1 MVSFVFSCVVCRF
14 RVRIPRSVEI
24 RSRRMNARVHVTTNG
39 TKRDRREAA
48 APHLGV
54 DELIE
59 SVVHHQDARADA
71 NDRGG
76 ELAAPV
82 GVLRDDAKAGGALR
96 FSDAR
101 NRANSIGTARERLA
115 FGETSPEAEGG
126 GPDERGGHFLQ
137 GKTCDEGRRSRR
149 RVRFACGV
157 RRRVR
162 RVVNRKRQVPAHQGR
177 AFFRAFLKRFFSFH
191 DYRRCP
197 RPSPC
202 LLSARRSDRRCSRI
216 AAAIGFPGR
225 LCATPT
231 SRATSFPSRKKR
243 NDGTVSIRIRSRTA
257 SSSVSMSTLTK
268 ATSGKAADM
277 STYFG

>member
-115 FGETSPEAEGG
+115 SGETGPEAEGG
-126 GPDERGGHFLQ
+126 CADERGGH
-137 GKTCDEGRRSRR
+137 G
-149 RVRFACGV
+149 
-157 RRRVR
+157 
-162 RVVNRKRQVPAHQGR
+162 
-177 AFFRAFLKRFFSFH
+177 
-191 DYRRCP
+191 
-197 RPSPC
+197 
-202 LLSARRSDRRCSRI
+202 
-216 AAAIGFPGR
+216 
-225 LCATPT
+225 
-231 SRATSFPSRKKR
+231 
-243 NDGTVSIRIRSRTA
+243 
-257 SSSVSMSTLTK
+257 
-268 ATSGKAADM
+268 
-277 STYFG
+277 